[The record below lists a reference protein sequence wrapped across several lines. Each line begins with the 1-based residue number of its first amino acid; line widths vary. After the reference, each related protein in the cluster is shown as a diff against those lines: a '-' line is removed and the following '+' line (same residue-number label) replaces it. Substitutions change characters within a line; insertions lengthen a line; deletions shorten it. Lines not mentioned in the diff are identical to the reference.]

1 MNRTNNTVSPTLTF
15 IFYNNKAYLALLD
28 CSSSVAVSHSK
39 ADVPPEEDL
48 FVCTVVLT
56 VGIYQDVRIVIK

>member
-48 FVCTVVLT
+48 CCSLLSTYCRDLSRCE
-56 VGIYQDVRIVIK
+56 DCN